1 MSTCTSTTT
10 FDVGDLVKLT
20 AAFTNSAGAASD
32 PAGLTFKVK
41 NPNGNVTTYVY
52 GTDSEVVKAS
62 VGNYYVEIS
71 ATLAGTWHYRF
82 AGTGNGQAADEGSFS
97 IETSEFS

>member
-20 AAFTNSAGAASD
+20 AAFTNSAGAPSD
-32 PAGLTFKVK
+32 PAGLSFKVK
-41 NPNGNVTTYVY
+41 DPNGNVTTYVY
-52 GTDSEVVKAS
+52 GIDSQVVRAS
-62 VGNYYVEIS
+62 AGNYYVEVS
-71 ATLAGTWHYRF
+71 ATLAGTWYYRF

-97 IETSEFS
+97 VEASVFT